1 MRERAV
7 GKMGPARWIA
17 ACCLAIALIA
27 AANFAEAAESRA
39 PGAEPPAAQAA
50 ASDKLGAEKT
60 GNENAP
66 VDMSADDSV
75 VPSDMKTRED
85 YRPAFDEDDEP
96 GTRGVSVWRVMGSL
110 AIVIMLILAF
120 AYVMKMLWAKGMRL
134 ELKGRHIKVMDTV
147 QLGLNRQLYLVSV
160 GKRRVLLGSGEKG
173 LTYLM
178 EVGEE
183 EVLEYGGESPT
194 ADGGVGFQGELERR
208 AGEIIG
214 GAAPIMNRL
223 KSKLKKLEE
232 E

>member
-96 GTRGVSVWRVMGSL
+96 GTRGVSVWRVMGS
-110 AIVIMLILAF
+110 
-120 AYVMKMLWAKGMRL
+120 
-134 ELKGRHIKVMDTV
+134 
-147 QLGLNRQLYLVSV
+147 
-160 GKRRVLLGSGEKG
+160 
-173 LTYLM
+173 
-178 EVGEE
+178 
-183 EVLEYGGESPT
+183 
-194 ADGGVGFQGELERR
+194 
-208 AGEIIG
+208 
-214 GAAPIMNRL
+214 
-223 KSKLKKLEE
+223 
-232 E
+232 

>member
-1 MRERAV
+1 MRERA
-7 GKMGPARWIA
+7 KSNAMSARWMA
-17 ACCLAIALIA
+17 ACCLAIALCVA
-27 AANFAEAAESRA
+27 AGCAVAAESRA
-39 PGAEPPAAQAA
+39 PGAEPAAAQGAV
-50 ASDKLGAEKT
+50 SDKLGAEKLGSET
-60 GNENAP
+60 AP

-85 YRPAFDEDDEP
+85 YRPAFDEDEEQ
-96 GTRGVSVWRVMGSL
+96 GTHRVSVWRVMGSL

-178 EVGEE
+178 EVGED
-183 EVLEYGGESPT
+183 EVLDYGGESPT

-208 AGEIIG
+208 AGEIMG